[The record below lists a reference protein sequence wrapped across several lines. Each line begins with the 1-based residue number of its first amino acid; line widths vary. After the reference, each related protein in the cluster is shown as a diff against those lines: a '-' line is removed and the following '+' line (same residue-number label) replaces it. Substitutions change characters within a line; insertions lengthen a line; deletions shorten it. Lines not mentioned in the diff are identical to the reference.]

1 MSIRV
6 VDFKQLD
13 MTDEEFAYYN
23 QLVEAFSGGN
33 YSGKEQFHDMFD
45 VDNDGCITIIR
56 PPIGKEVGWAILV
69 FLQNL
74 MINQRLRRLERW
86 VRSLKDEQSSTD
98 I

>member
-1 MSIRV
+1 MPLRV

-23 QLVEAFSGGN
+23 QLVEAFSDGN
-33 YSGKEQFHDMFD
+33 YSGKNQFHDMFD
-45 VDNDGCITIIR
+45 VDNDGCITMIR

-74 MINQRLRRLERW
+74 MINQRLRRLEKW
-86 VRSLKDEQSSTD
+86 ARSLKDERNSTNV
-98 I
+98 